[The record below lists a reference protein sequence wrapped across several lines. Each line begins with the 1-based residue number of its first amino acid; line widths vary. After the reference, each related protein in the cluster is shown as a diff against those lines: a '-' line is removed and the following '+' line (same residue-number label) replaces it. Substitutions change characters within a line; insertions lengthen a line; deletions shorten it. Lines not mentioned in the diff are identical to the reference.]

1 MIRSSFISNKWFN
14 QSTRSNIFL
23 PLVLCSFFLS
33 FRVLLCY
40 FAIFTISRSY
50 YLLRSY
56 YLSCLLAF
64 QVSSFFH
71 FNFVISFQDL
81 IGGYQFWFCFIIFH
95 FIVFLSS
102 GWKRDRGAGPI
113 YRRAG
118 TATIPFGFLFSIFLS
133 IFWFTFYLFRFLSIF
148 FVFFLF
154 LSFLVSCL
162 SFLSFSFLSFF
173 SIFSFS
179 FSTFFSFPWFLF
191 SRCTQRALPRKPE
204 SRNKHLVIV
213 S

>member
-1 MIRSSFISNKWFN
+1 MQNQIYMIRSSFISNKWFN

-102 GWKRDRGAGPI
+102 WWKRDRGAGPT

-118 TATIPFGFLFSIFLS
+118 TAAIPFGFVFSIFRFFCLFLS
-133 IFWFTFYLFRFLSIF
+133 FCFYLFLCRFLSIF
-148 FVFFLF
+148 FF
-154 LSFLVSCL
+154 LS
-162 SFLSFSFLSFF
+162 
-173 SIFSFS
+173 
-179 FSTFFSFPWFLF
+179 
-191 SRCTQRALPRKPE
+191 
-204 SRNKHLVIV
+204 
-213 S
+213 